1 MVVIKKAL
9 LVIFLPIKVI
19 GMIGQIG
26 FNDQNNVANGDVVAS
41 S

>member
-9 LVIFLPIKVI
+9 LMIFLPIKVI

-26 FNDQNNVANGDVVAS
+26 LMIKTMLLMVMLLQ
-41 S
+41 